1 MRPPSRLFRLLS
13 RETSSGAFIPE
24 IDGVRFV
31 AIFGVIFFH
40 LWGNFQYNIS
50 GALPVP
56 ASFDLPSRV
65 LGQGDLGVELFFV
78 LSGFILGLP
87 FARQRLLGGRPV
99 SLKQYFTRRL
109 TRLEPPYLLN
119 LLLVFLLLG
128 MSTHSVGV
136 SRLWPNLFASA
147 FYMHNIIFGTS
158 SAINTVAWSLE
169 IEVQF
174 YLLAPLLSLIFA
186 VRPAAL
192 RRMLLLGGMIAASL
206 ASEFVI
212 RNGVLRLTLVCFIQY
227 FLAGFLLADVYLID
241 WQQRPR
247 KTIAFDGLA
256 LFAVAALFSI
266 RILLPQLGMLPIP
279 WLALLVVMG
288 AFRGAFV
295 NRFFTNP
302 WIYTIGGMCYTL
314 YLYHFQIIG
323 FFGHRF
329 PLFAHSFYLNL
340 LLRFTVVSVLVL
352 AVSSLLFVL
361 LEKPFM
367 RRDWPRLVLQAAR
380 RRFRL
385 SPAASVP

>member
-1 MRPPSRLFRLLS
+1 
-13 RETSSGAFIPE
+13 
-24 IDGVRFV
+24 
-31 AIFGVIFFH
+31 
-40 LWGNFQYNIS
+40 
-50 GALPVP
+50 
-56 ASFDLPSRV
+56 
-65 LGQGDLGVELFFV
+65 
-78 LSGFILGLP
+78 
-87 FARQRLLGGRPV
+87 
-99 SLKQYFTRRL
+99 
-109 TRLEPPYLLN
+109 
-119 LLLVFLLLG
+119 
-128 MSTHSVGV
+128 
-136 SRLWPNLFASA
+136 
-147 FYMHNIIFGTS
+147 
-158 SAINTVAWSLE
+158 
-169 IEVQF
+169 
-174 YLLAPLLSLIFA
+174 
-186 VRPAAL
+186 
-192 RRMLLLGGMIAASL
+192 
-206 ASEFVI
+206 
-212 RNGVLRLTLVCFIQY
+212 
-227 FLAGFLLADVYLID
+227 
-241 WQQRPR
+241 
-247 KTIAFDGLA
+247 
-256 LFAVAALFSI
+256 
-266 RILLPQLGMLPIP
+266 MLPIP